1 MLYVD
6 VVIDHLLLLCVVCVV
21 CVSCVVC
28 VVCCVVLCANQ
39 QQLLPYNFYPIHQI
53 WEYIK
58 RFPSMEEAELYST
71 SLKIE
76 PRKAD
81 RSEIL

>member
-1 MLYVD
+1 M
-6 VVIDHLLLLCVVCVV
+6 VVCRVR
-21 CVSCVVC
+21 VSCRVA
-28 VVCCVVLCANQ
+28 LRANQ

>member
-1 MLYVD
+1 
-6 VVIDHLLLLCVVCVV
+6 
-21 CVSCVVC
+21 
-28 VVCCVVLCANQ
+28 VLRANQ